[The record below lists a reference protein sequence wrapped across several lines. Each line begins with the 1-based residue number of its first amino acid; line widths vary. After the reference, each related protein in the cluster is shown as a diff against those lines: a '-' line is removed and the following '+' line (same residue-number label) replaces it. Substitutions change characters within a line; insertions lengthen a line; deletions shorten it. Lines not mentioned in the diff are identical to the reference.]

1 MDIFKGERQKE
12 PRRMVYE
19 EPPYTLSELLHEAS
33 KINEETGMSFRRR
46 IGKIMGT
53 EYFVKLTSR
62 SFKSYPTSQSLSL
75 TGPGEFEDTASSEY
89 LRDAVT
95 RRRSIR
101 QFSGEPITLNN
112 LSNIIFNAYGITGK
126 ITLNFGVEEPVRA
139 VPSGGGLYPL
149 ELYVASH
156 KIEGLPPGIYHYN
169 VLKHSLELVREGQ
182 FSAELGRALF
192 YEEMFKGVSAAFLIT
207 GILKRSSIKYGE
219 RAYRFMMLEAGHVG
233 QNICLT
239 SFSLN
244 LGCLMLGGFY
254 DDDVDRILGI
264 DGVSETT
271 LYASAVGHVG

>member
-1 MDIFKGERQKE
+1 MDIFKGERLKE

-19 EPPYTLSELLHEAS
+19 EPLYTLSELLHEAS
-33 KINEETGMSFRRR
+33 KINEETGMSFNRRL
-46 IGKIMGT
+46 GKIMGT

-62 SFKSYPTSQSLSL
+62 SFKSYPTSPSLSL
-75 TGPGEFEDTASSEY
+75 PHTDEFEDTASSKH
-89 LRDAVT
+89 LREAVI

-126 ITLNFGVEEPVRA
+126 ITLNFGIEEPLRA
-139 VPSGGGLYPL
+139 VPSGGALYPL

-156 KIEGLPPGIYHYN
+156 KVEGLEPGIYHYN
-169 VLKHSLELVREGQ
+169 VLNHSLELVREGQ
-182 FSAELGRALF
+182 FSGELGRALF

-207 GILKRSSIKYGE
+207 GVLKRSSIKYGE

-264 DGVSETT
+264 DGVSETM
-271 LYASAVGHVG
+271 LYASAVGHIG